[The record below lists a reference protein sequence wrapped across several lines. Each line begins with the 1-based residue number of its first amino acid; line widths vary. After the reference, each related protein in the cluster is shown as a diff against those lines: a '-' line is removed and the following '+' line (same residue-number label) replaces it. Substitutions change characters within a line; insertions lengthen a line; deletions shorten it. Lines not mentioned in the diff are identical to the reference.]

1 MSHPAPA
8 APPTPPAPAAGTL
21 PAAQHPRWAVVVTEV
36 LAPGYTVAALVLATA
51 LYASPGLAGL
61 GHVVLAVLLCG
72 GLPYLFVHGLARLRV
87 LESRHVRPRA
97 QRMVVFAGLVVIE
110 VTAIVVLHLTGA
122 PPLLP
127 ALLTAYLAGVVAL
140 ALVTPVVRA
149 SVHTGVFSVAAG
161 VATTLSWCL
170 AAGLLAVAV
179 VVGLARLGVRD
190 HTRPEVVTG
199 LALGAVVGAGAAALL
214 VG

>member
-1 MSHPAPA
+1 MAHLTPT
-8 APPTPPAPAAGTL
+8 APPAETNAGTTA
-21 PAAQHPRWAVVVTEV
+21 PRPRWAVLVTEV

-51 LYASPGLAGL
+51 LYASPGASGL
-61 GHVVLAVLLCG
+61 DQVALAVLLCG

-97 QRMVVFAGLVVIE
+97 QRMVVFAGLVLIE

-127 ALLTAYLAGVVAL
+127 QLLTAYLAGVVAL

-161 VATTLSWCL
+161 VATSLSWWL

-190 HTRPEVVTG
+190 HTRTEVVTG
-199 LALGAVVGAGAAALL
+199 LLLGAVVGAGAAALL

>member
-1 MSHPAPA
+1 MPHPVPTAPSA
-8 APPTPPAPAAGTL
+8 EQASDATARV
-21 PAAQHPRWAVVVTEV
+21 PRWAVLVTEV

-51 LYASPGLAGL
+51 LYASPGVSGL
-61 GHVVLAVLLCG
+61 RHVALAVLLCG

-97 QRMVVFAGLVVIE
+97 QRLVVFAGLIVIE
-110 VTAIVVLHLTGA
+110 VTAILVLHATGA
-122 PPLLP
+122 PALLIQ
-127 ALLTAYLAGVVAL
+127 LLTAYLAGVVAL

-161 VATTLSWCL
+161 VATALSWWL
-170 AAGLLAVAV
+170 TAGLLVVAA

-190 HTRPEVVTG
+190 HSRAEVVTG
-199 LALGAVVGAGAAALL
+199 LVLGMLVGAVAAALL

>member
-1 MSHPAPA
+1 MPRPAPLAPSSAEHTRPA
-8 APPTPPAPAAGTL
+8 APA
-21 PAAQHPRWAVVVTEV
+21 PRWAVLVTEV

-61 GHVVLAVLLCG
+61 RHVLLAVLLCG

-110 VTAIVVLHLTGA
+110 VTAIVVLHVAGA

-140 ALVTPVVRA
+140 ALVTPLVRA

-161 VATTLSWCL
+161 VATALSWWL

-190 HTRPEVVTG
+190 HTRTEVVTG
-199 LALGAVVGAGAAALL
+199 LVLGAVVGAVAAGLL

>member
-1 MSHPAPA
+1 MAHPVPT
-8 APPTPPAPAAGTL
+8 APPAEAPPGTTAP
-21 PAAQHPRWAVVVTEV
+21 HPRWAVLVTEV

-51 LYASPGLAGL
+51 LYASPGVSGL
-61 GHVVLAVLLCG
+61 GHVALAVLLCG

-97 QRMVVFAGLVVIE
+97 QRMIVFAGLVLIE
-110 VTAIVVLHLTGA
+110 VTAIVALHLTGA

-127 ALLTAYLAGVVAL
+127 QLLTAYLLGVVAL

-161 VATTLSWCL
+161 VATTLSWWL
-170 AAGLLAVAV
+170 AAGLLVVAV

-190 HTRPEVVTG
+190 HTRTEVVTG
-199 LALGAVVGAGAAALL
+199 LVLGAVVGVVAAAVL